1 MPLFALGLNHKT
13 APIDVRERLAFG
25 PDRLSEALDA
35 LSRMQGVDETVILS
49 TCNRTELYVQG
60 ETARADPVV
69 EWMGRFQT
77 PAGERVRPYLY
88 EHRDEAMVRHVL
100 RVASGLDSMVL
111 GEPQILGQIKDAY
124 RKAHAAGA
132 LGVHLEKL
140 FQHSFSVAKQVR
152 TDTAIGSSPVS
163 VAFAAVR
170 LSQQI
175 FGSLADQT
183 ALLVGAGETIELAAR
198 HLHEQG
204 LERMVVAN
212 RSVDRARDLAARFR
226 GYAIGLEE
234 IPAHLA
240 EADIVIASTAGTEPL
255 ITRAMAEQ
263 AVRRR
268 KHAPIFMVDLAV
280 PRDIEADVGTMDDIY
295 LYTVD
300 DLEQV
305 VQEGVNSR
313 REAAE
318 AAGEIIDAQAARYMG
333 WLRGLDA
340 VDAIR
345 AYREGASTHR
355 DAVLEKARRMLDAGK
370 DPDEALKF
378 LAHTLTNKL
387 THAPCVNLR
396 EAMREGRRE
405 WVEHARALLN
415 LDT

>member
-13 APIDVRERLAFG
+13 APVDVRERLAFS
-25 PDRLSEALDA
+25 PDALPQALDA
-35 LSRMQGVDETVILS
+35 LSRTAGVDEAVILS

-60 ETARADPVV
+60 EAARSAPVMA
-69 EWMGRFQT
+69 WLSRFRT
-77 PAGERVRPYLY
+77 LDDARLRPYLY

-124 RKAHAAGA
+124 RQAHAAGV
-132 LGVHLEKL
+132 LGAHLQKL
-140 FQHSFSVAKQVR
+140 LQHSFSVAKQVR
-152 TDTAIGSSPVS
+152 TNTAVGAGPVS

-175 FGSLADQT
+175 FGSLDDQT

-198 HLHEQG
+198 HLHEHG

-212 RSVDRARDLAARFR
+212 RSVERARDLATRFR
-226 GYAIGLEE
+226 GYAIGLDE
-234 IPAHLA
+234 ISAHLA
-240 EADIVIASTAGTEPL
+240 EADIVIASTAGAEPL

-280 PRDIEADVGTMDDIY
+280 PRDIEAAVGAMDDIY

-300 DLEQV
+300 DLAQV
-305 VQEGVNSR
+305 VQEGQNAR
-313 REAAE
+313 REAAG
-318 AAGEIIDAQAARYMG
+318 AAGEIIDVQAARYMD
-333 WLRGLDA
+333 WRRGLGA

-345 AYREGASTHR
+345 AYREQARSHR
-355 DAVLEKARRMLDAGK
+355 DASSSSG
-370 DPDEALKF
+370 
-378 LAHTLTNKL
+378 
-387 THAPCVNLR
+387 
-396 EAMREGRRE
+396 
-405 WVEHARALLN
+405 
-415 LDT
+415 

>member
-25 PDRLSEALDA
+25 PERLPEALDA
-35 LSRMQGVDETVILS
+35 LSRMRGVDEAVILS

-60 ETARADPVV
+60 ETARTDSVV
-69 EWMGRFQT
+69 DWMERFQA
-77 PAGERVRPYLY
+77 PNGKRVRPYLY
-88 EHRDEAMVRHVL
+88 EHREEAMVRHVL

-124 RKAHAAGA
+124 RRAHAAGA

-163 VAFAAVR
+163 MAFAAVR

-212 RSVDRARDLAARFR
+212 RSVDRARDLAARFQ

-240 EADIVIASTAGTEPL
+240 EADIVIASTAGEQPL
-255 ITRAMAEQ
+255 ITRTMAEQ

-280 PRDIEADVGTMDDIY
+280 PRDIEATVGEMDDIY

-318 AAGEIIDAQAARYMG
+318 AAGEIIDAQAAHYMG

-345 AYREGASTHR
+345 AYREGASAHR

-370 DPDEALKF
+370 DPDKTLEF